1 MTKSFIFFFLS
12 VASFIFL
19 SCGSQKKIVYTKCDK
34 KPLHKVE
41 KDVQKVVQT
50 YFIHTPDTIYQA
62 INVGAI
68 KKKDE
73 VVFSGFL
80 IPADSNR
87 MAVYN
92 DMKDLKVY
100 KPEDSLKLSLA
111 KQAHLFVNDL
121 TITSN
126 GNFTVNESNTVRYDS
141 YAKQSGFLK
150 GIPKWLQIT
159 LLALL
164 SLVIIVGAL
173 IGLGSLL
180 FSNIQNN

>member
-1 MTKSFIFFFLS
+1 MLKADHLLIILLTLI
-12 VASFIFL
+12 
-19 SCGSQKKIVYTKCDK
+19 SCGQQKTIVLIKHSK
-34 KPLHKVE
+34 KPLQKVE

-50 YFIHTPDTIYQA
+50 YFIHTKDSIYQA
-62 INVGAI
+62 IKVIAT
-68 KKKDE
+68 KKRDQ
-73 VVFSGFL
+73 VVLSGFTVPL
-80 IPADSNR
+80 DSNR
-87 MAVYN
+87 MEVYTE
-92 DMKDLKVY
+92 MEGKKKY
-100 KPEDSLKLSLA
+100 EPGDSLKLSLA
-111 KQAHLFVNDL
+111 KQGHIFVNDVSISRNSTF
-121 TITSN
+121 TIDASKT
-126 GNFTVNESNTVRYDS
+126 ERYDR